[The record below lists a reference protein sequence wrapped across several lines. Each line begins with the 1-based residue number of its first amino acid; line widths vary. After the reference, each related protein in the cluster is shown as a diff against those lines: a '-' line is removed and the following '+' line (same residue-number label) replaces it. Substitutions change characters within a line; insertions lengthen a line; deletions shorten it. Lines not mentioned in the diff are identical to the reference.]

1 MATVVRQ
8 SAAIP
13 LLNGRVCMVT
23 SRTGKRWVFPKGLID
38 PGHTPSEAALIEAW
52 EEAGLVGTIDSDPVG
67 SYLYEKL
74 GNPHHVL
81 VFRLRVL
88 EVHDDWPEREFRQ
101 REWLTV
107 VEAVTRIEEAGLR
120 RLLGTPL
127 ERSFLG

>member
-13 LLNGRVCMVT
+13 ILNGRVCMVT

-52 EEAGLVGTIDSDPVG
+52 EEAGLIGTIDSDPIG

-81 VFRLRVL
+81 VFSLRVL
-88 EVHDDWPEREFRQ
+88 EVHDEWPEREFRQ

-107 VEAVTRIEEAGLR
+107 AEAVTRIEEAGLR
-120 RLLGTPL
+120 LLLGAPL
-127 ERSFLG
+127 QGSFLE

>member
-13 LLNGRVCMVT
+13 ILNGRVCMVT

-38 PGHTPSEAALIEAW
+38 PWHTPSEAALIEAW
-52 EEAGLVGTIDSDPVG
+52 EEAGLIGTIDSDPIG

-81 VFRLRVL
+81 VFSLRVL
-88 EVHDDWPEREFRQ
+88 EVHDEWPEREFRQ

-107 VEAVTRIEEAGLR
+107 AEAVTRIEEAGLR
-120 RLLGTPL
+120 LLLGAPL
-127 ERSFLG
+127 QGSFLE